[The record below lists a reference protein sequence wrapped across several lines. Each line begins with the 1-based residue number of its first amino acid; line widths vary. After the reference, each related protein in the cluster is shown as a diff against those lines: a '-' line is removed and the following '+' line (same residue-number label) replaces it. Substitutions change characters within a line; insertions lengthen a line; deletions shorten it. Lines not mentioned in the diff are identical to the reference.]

1 MIVDLVSPWSAAVEA
16 TDSPRA
22 RDAFRRRQGQQLE
35 LLRRARAP
43 LFDTMP
49 LAMDIDALRPLARR
63 AADPALQQQIRDALA
78 RAAQLGADHCRSVV
92 LIAGDGRGD
101 ATEPIPWPDA
111 DAVLFLDRIE
121 DDSRLIPALARAV
134 AALTRWGAADSH
146 TAVSHD
152 VAHGWDRWQSAR
164 DVPLREW
171 IYTEGVGLQL
181 AQALR
186 PDLPPHELL
195 GVNQVAFGRL
205 RQREKVFRALLTA
218 DLDRRG
224 IGLLLRWLTPNA
236 PTGPRTVGN
245 VVLPPMAGQY
255 LAWRMLAERVT
266 RTGLRDAIR
275 MAA

>member
-22 RDAFRRRQGQQLE
+22 RVAFRGRHSQLLE

-43 LFDTMP
+43 LLDTMP
-49 LAMDIDALRPLARR
+49 LAMDIAVLHPLARR

-78 RAAQLGADHCRSVV
+78 RAAQLGADRCDSVV
-92 LIAGDGRGD
+92 LVAGDGTGD
-101 ATEPIPWPDA
+101 PAEPIPWPDA

-121 DDSRLIPALARAV
+121 NDSRMITALARAV

-146 TAVSHD
+146 TAITHD
-152 VAHGWDRWQSAR
+152 VRHGWDRWQSAR

-171 IYTEGVGLQL
+171 IYTEGVGLHV

-195 GVNQVAFGRL
+195 GITQVAFGRL
-205 RQREKVFRALLTA
+205 RQREKVFRALLAA
-218 DLDRRG
+218 DLDQRG
-224 IGLLLRWLTPNA
+224 IGLLLRWLTPSA
-236 PTGPRTVGN
+236 PTGPRTVAG
-245 VVLPPMAGQY
+245 VVLPPMAGRY
-255 LAWRMLAERVT
+255 LAWRKLAERVA
-266 RTGLRDAIR
+266 RAGLSEAIR